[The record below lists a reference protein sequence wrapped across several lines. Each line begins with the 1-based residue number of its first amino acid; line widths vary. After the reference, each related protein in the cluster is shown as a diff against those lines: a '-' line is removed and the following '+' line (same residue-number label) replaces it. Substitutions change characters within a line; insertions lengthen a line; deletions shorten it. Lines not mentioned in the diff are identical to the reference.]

1 MTLHKQRQAEFEKW
15 LTVWNVYGMIN
26 EYLADHD
33 LPPIN
38 AQSVR
43 RWMAAASQDGS
54 VFVGKIANNQVI
66 HVDDLNTFLSPHE
79 DRIMCRKS
87 KRKALLKERV

>member
-1 MTLHKQRQAEFEKW
+1 MNLLKQRQSELEKW
-15 LTVWNVYGMIN
+15 LTVWNVYEMLN
-26 EYLADHD
+26 EYLAAHD
-33 LPPIN
+33 LPPVSSNTIW
-38 AQSVR
+38 
-43 RWMAAASQDGS
+43 RWMAAASDDGS
-54 VFVGKIANNQVI
+54 VYVGKISKNMVI